1 LDLNLLV
8 ERSGKILERLLGAE
22 YGLSVELGSQLGQ
35 IRVDP
40 GQLEQV
46 LLNLAINARDASSP
60 GGRIHIVTREERLS
74 VGRPAQPQAL
84 RPGHYVVL
92 EVSDE
97 GSGMDEWTLAHIF
110 EPFFT
115 TKGVGK
121 GTGLGLSTVLG
132 IVQQSDGQITVD
144 SRPGVGTTFG
154 IWLPRLERTQTQR
167 ERPETEDP
175 DPSLSEG
182 GETILVVEDEAPVRR
197 TVEQIL
203 KIHGYDV
210 LLAEDG
216 EACLELCAAYK
227 GRIDLVL
234 TDFVMPRLGGLDLA
248 HRLREV
254 RPDA

>member
-1 LDLNLLV
+1 
-8 ERSGKILERLLGAE
+8 
-22 YGLSVELGSQLGQ
+22 
-35 IRVDP
+35 
-40 GQLEQV
+40 
-46 LLNLAINARDASSP
+46 
-60 GGRIHIVTREERLS
+60 
-74 VGRPAQPQAL
+74 
-84 RPGHYVVL
+84 
-92 EVSDE
+92 
-97 GSGMDEWTLAHIF
+97 
-110 EPFFT
+110 
-115 TKGVGK
+115 
-121 GTGLGLSTVLG
+121 G

-254 RPDA
+254 RPDAKILFMSGYTDGQLDQDKVAGLGGIELIEKPFRAMQLLERVRKLLEPDQ